1 MFTHKDIEYRTI
13 FVINCIHER
22 SLRVSNGELLLEENL
37 EDSDKTKT
45 LTKLPFQKILAL
57 FIIGHIRITTP
68 LIEKCQK
75 FGVALVVMKPS
86 LRPVFY
92 WANSAEANFLLHKRQ
107 YDFAKDDISIA
118 KIIVKNKIRNQAKAL
133 SDTRRKDELTLQS
146 RATMAACL
154 DTLADVT
161 DYDALMGL
169 EGTAAKAFFK
179 AFYQEHNWHQRRPR
193 TKCDALNATLDI
205 GYTMLFNYVECF
217 VRMFGFDLYV
227 GVYHRMWFKRKS
239 LVCDLMEPFRPVI
252 DKAVRTAWNRK
263 QFSENDFVVQKGEYR
278 LKHEKN
284 GDYCRVFFDA
294 LIPYKAQVFKYIQA
308 YYRCFMG
315 RKSVSQYPTFEL

>member
-22 SLRVSNGELLLEENL
+22 SLRVSNGELLLEENI
-37 EDSDKTKT
+37 EESDKAKT

-57 FIIGHIRITTP
+57 FVIGNIRITTP
-68 LIEKCQK
+68 LLEKCQR

-86 LRPVFY
+86 FRPVFY

-107 YDFAKDDISIA
+107 YDFDKEDISIA
-118 KIIVKNKIRNQAKAL
+118 KIIVRNKIINQEKAL
-133 SDTRRKDELTLQS
+133 ADTRRKDELTVQS
-146 RATMAACL
+146 RLTLAACL
-154 DTLADVT
+154 ETLPDVV
-161 DYDALMGL
+161 DYDALMGI
-169 EGTAAKAFFK
+169 EGTAAKAFFRT
-179 AFYQEHNWHQRRPR
+179 FYQDLNWHQRRPR

-205 GYTMLFNYVECF
+205 GYTMLFNYIECF

-239 LVCDLMEPFRPVI
+239 LVCDLMEPFRPIV
-252 DKAVRTAWNRK
+252 DKTVRTAWNRK
-263 QFSENDFVVQKGEYR
+263 QFSERDFIVQKGEYR
-278 LKHEKN
+278 LKPERN

-294 LIPYKAQVFKYIQA
+294 LIPYKTSVFKYIQS

-315 RKSVSQYPTFEL
+315 RKPESQYPSFEI